1 MEEEKVETETVVI
14 GKEGA
19 VVIDKEGAVLID
31 KEEEV
36 VKGKED
42 REEEAVKKT
51 GDRGDTMKTGDKI
64 EQGLLPEIKD
74 LQFA

>member
-1 MEEEKVETETVVI
+1 METE
-14 GKEGA
+14 A
-19 VVIDKEGAVLID
+19 VVIDKEEAVVID

-42 REEEAVKKT
+42 REEAAVKET
-51 GDRGDTMKTGDKI
+51 GDKGDTMKTEDKTG
-64 EQGLLPEIKD
+64 QGLLPEIKD